1 METNL
6 FVQELLGG
14 VGVALCTPNECQAV
28 VHEGLIRVLI
38 ENAEENGLCF
48 VGVTAHDFDDVV
60 EGLNRKTRWVEGL
73 DSRTAASG
81 SRDLSREEQAREK
94 TAPGVLEVGVDV
106 DDAAEGL
113 AGLECTTDRRRML
126 AIRAL

>member
-1 METNL
+1 MHRLASPLLGEDLHERSSSGNGRWVETNL

-48 VGVTAHDFDDVV
+48 VGVTAHDFDDAV

-73 DSRTAASG
+73 
-81 SRDLSREEQAREK
+81 
-94 TAPGVLEVGVDV
+94 
-106 DDAAEGL
+106 
-113 AGLECTTDRRRML
+113 
-126 AIRAL
+126 